1 MKPSARRFLVAFL
14 GAALFA
20 AWLVGPVRHRLA
32 NTPDQFNY
40 TLAQAFEKEACSL
53 TERDTQA
60 RPMAAWERA
69 YFCPKP

>member
-32 NTPDQFNY
+32 NTPDRFGY
-40 TLAQAFEKEACSL
+40 TLAMGLEKEACAINAA
-53 TERDTQA
+53 QPPNAYA
-60 RPMAAWERA
+60 RWERTS
-69 YFCPKP
+69 FCPKP